1 MRQAGIAL
9 GNKDPAVKTAR
20 SKAQTAADA
29 PAPVETQTQAPER
42 VVRPRTPQAPRP
54 ATMQERLAKPVQ
66 PFAQPAHPRL
76 LKVAV
81 LGAPNAGKS
90 TMINK
95 LIGEEVSIVSPK
107 SHTTRDRI
115 LAILSEGDYQV
126 IFLDTPG
133 IVAPKTRQ
141 LVHRSVTTSSWRAL
155 DEVDHVLLMIDGRH
169 VGTETSQL
177 TQEYMLDRLKG
188 LSIPATLVINK
199 MDTVPRD
206 ADDALDEVCHT
217 FQQRY
222 KHISDVHYIS
232 ALNDQGLARV
242 KRTLFGH
249 ARPHAWLYPGDQHV
263 EMAELKR
270 VEEVIRGEFFKR
282 LHQYL
287 PYMLRQENVD
297 WTELRNG
304 TLRIEQNVYVERDS
318 QHKIVVGAKGAVIDS
333 VVQDAT
339 AALSS
344 AFKRPVKLFIQ
355 VKTKR
360 K

>member
-1 MRQAGIAL
+1 
-9 GNKDPAVKTAR
+9 
-20 SKAQTAADA
+20 
-29 PAPVETQTQAPER
+29 
-42 VVRPRTPQAPRP
+42 
-54 ATMQERLAKPVQ
+54 
-66 PFAQPAHPRL
+66 
-76 LKVAV
+76 
-81 LGAPNAGKS
+81 
-90 TMINK
+90 
-95 LIGEEVSIVSPK
+95 
-107 SHTTRDRI
+107 
-115 LAILSEGDYQV
+115 
-126 IFLDTPG
+126 
-133 IVAPKTRQ
+133 
-141 LVHRSVTTSSWRAL
+141 
-155 DEVDHVLLMIDGRH
+155 
-169 VGTETSQL
+169 
-177 TQEYMLDRLKG
+177 
-188 LSIPATLVINK
+188 

-242 KRTLFGH
+242 KVGKNFNHAPNSMDSEHPTFFFFFFSQRTLFDH